1 MIQGAVNA
9 AYEPVLTLTVQ
20 GSAGQ
25 TREIEAVIDTGFNGY
40 MTLPPRLVTGP
51 GLPFASTGRA
61 FMADGSE
68 VSFDVHYGSV
78 LWDGRQ
84 KRIRVNVAGTTP
96 LVGMRL
102 LDGHSL
108 HVEIRDGCP
117 VLVQAME

>member
-1 MIQGAVNA
+1 MNA
-9 AYEPVLTLTVQ
+9 TYEPVLTLTVQ

-40 MTLPPRLVTGP
+40 MKLPPRLVTGL

-68 VSFDVHYGSV
+68 VGFDVHYGSV
-78 LWDGRQ
+78 LWDGRRR
-84 KRIRVNVAGTTP
+84 RIRVNVADTTP

-102 LDGHSL
+102 PDGHSL
-108 HVEIRDGCP
+108 YLEVRDGGA
-117 VLVQAME
+117 VFIQVME